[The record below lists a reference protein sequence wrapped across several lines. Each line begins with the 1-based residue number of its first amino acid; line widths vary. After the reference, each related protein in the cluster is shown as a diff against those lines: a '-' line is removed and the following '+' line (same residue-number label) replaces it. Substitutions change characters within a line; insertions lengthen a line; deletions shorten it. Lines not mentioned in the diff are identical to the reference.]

1 MSRIARIVLIS
12 YILCTKIVCA
22 ADNEINLQHLNIQ
35 QAQQLFH
42 ANSKELLAAQR
53 MLQATEANA
62 MSAAQKPNP
71 SLSIGVS
78 NFNLNR
84 SIGNKNPENQ
94 SNSLQDQTLNSTVQ
108 ISQLFERGDKRE
120 LRIASA
126 KNAIQASQF
135 DAKDTERLW
144 LFKLNASYYDLLLAQ
159 EIEAIQTSNV
169 SLYEKTLQA
178 TELRLKAGDVAA
190 SDVSR
195 IRVDLLKTKNDLR
208 QAQANKQKAQSNLAY
223 LIGKET
229 DARLITAEDHWPNT
243 PLSDAPTLAAI
254 STQNNI
260 NQRPDVLAAEARTK
274 QAEENTRLANALKTR
289 DLNIALQYQH
299 FPGQLPGAGEN
310 TIGAAISIPLFTN
323 YEYQGEIARAQVD
336 LNAAQEAKEQA
347 RAAALSEIDLANAD
361 LQASTEKLKRFD
373 AQILTEAQKA
383 ADAAEFA
390 YTQGAKGVTDL
401 LDSRR
406 VLRALQLDAANV
418 RADFAKSLAAWKA
431 AMPSTNN
438 PDSSAQSQG
447 SR

>member
-1 MSRIARIVLIS
+1 MTISRILCITLIGYTLS
-12 YILCTKIVCA
+12 KNTAFA
-22 ADNEINLQHLNIQ
+22 ADDEISLQHLNIQ
-35 QAQQLFH
+35 QAQLLFH
-42 ANSKELLAAQR
+42 ANSRELLAAQR
-53 MLQATEANA
+53 ALQATEANA
-62 MSAAQKPNP
+62 ITAAQKPNP

-78 NFNLNR
+78 SLNLNR
-84 SIGNKNPENQ
+84 STGNKNPENQ

-126 KNAIQASQF
+126 KNAIQASKF
-135 DAKDTERLW
+135 DAIDTERQW
-144 LFKLNASYYDLLLAQ
+144 LLALNASFYDLLLAQ

-178 TELRLKAGDVAA
+178 AELRLKAGDIAA

-208 QAQANKQKAQSNLAY
+208 QAQANKEKAQSNLAY
-223 LIGKET
+223 LIGKENI
-229 DARLITAEDHWPNT
+229 ANNIHAEDRWP
-243 PLSDAPTLAAI
+243 DAQDLVGI
-254 STQNNI
+254 STYQNI
-260 NQRPDVLAAEARTK
+260 NQRPDVLAAEARAK
-274 QAEENTRLANALKTR
+274 QAEENTRLANSLKTR
-289 DLNIALQYQH
+289 DVNIALQYQH
-299 FPGQLPGAGEN
+299 FPGQMPGSGDN

-336 LNAAQEAKEQA
+336 LTAAQEAKEQA
-347 RAAALSEIDLANAD
+347 RAAALIEAERANAD
-361 LQASTEKLKRFD
+361 LQASTEKLQRFD

-390 YTQGAKGVTDL
+390 YNHGATGITDL

-406 VLRALQLDAANV
+406 VLRALQLDAASV

-431 AMPSTNN
+431 AMTST
-438 PDSSAQSQG
+438 DKTVTTAQ
-447 SR
+447 

>member
-1 MSRIARIVLIS
+1 MPRIARIVLIS

-190 SDVSR
+190 LLSINAHVGEDEWSSDNS
-195 IRVDLLKTKNDLR
+195 K
-208 QAQANKQKAQSNLAY
+208 KQEK
-223 LIGKET
+223 G
-229 DARLITAEDHWPNT
+229 
-243 PLSDAPTLAAI
+243 
-254 STQNNI
+254 
-260 NQRPDVLAAEARTK
+260 
-274 QAEENTRLANALKTR
+274 
-289 DLNIALQYQH
+289 
-299 FPGQLPGAGEN
+299 GEN
-310 TIGAAISIPLFTN
+310 RDNKKYKSHQHN
-323 YEYQGEIARAQVD
+323 YI
-336 LNAAQEAKEQA
+336 K
-347 RAAALSEIDLANAD
+347 I
-361 LQASTEKLKRFD
+361 T
-373 AQILTEAQKA
+373 
-383 ADAAEFA
+383 
-390 YTQGAKGVTDL
+390 
-401 LDSRR
+401 SR
-406 VLRALQLDAANV
+406 NY
-418 RADFAKSLAAWKA
+418 
-431 AMPSTNN
+431 
-438 PDSSAQSQG
+438 
-447 SR
+447 

>member
-1 MSRIARIVLIS
+1 MTIKTLFRIVILVCVINIHIASAAEKEIS
-12 YILCTKIVCA
+12 L
-22 ADNEINLQHLNIQ
+22 EHLSLA

-42 ANSKELLAAQR
+42 ANSRELLAAQR
-53 MLQATEANA
+53 ALQASEANA
-62 MSAAQKPNP
+62 ISAGQKPNP
-71 SLSIGVS
+71 SLSLGVS
-78 NFNLNR
+78 SFNLNR
-84 SIGNKNPENQ
+84 NAGNKNPENQ

-126 KNAIQASQF
+126 QNAIKASRF
-135 DAKDTERLW
+135 DLKDAERQW
-144 LFKLNASYYDLLLAQ
+144 LFTLNSSYYDLLLAQ
-159 EIEAIQTSNV
+159 LIEAIQNSNV
-169 SLYEKTLQA
+169 NLYEKTLQA
-178 TELRLKAGDVAA
+178 AELRLKAGDIAA

-208 QAQANKQKAQSNLAY
+208 QALANKQKAQSNLAY

-229 DARLITAEDHWPNT
+229 DSSIIYAQDIWPDQKSL
-243 PLSDAPTLAAI
+243 PELQMKSV
-254 STQNNI
+254 
-260 NQRPDVLAAEARTK
+260 NQRPDVLAAEARAK

-310 TIGAAISIPLFTN
+310 TIGAAVSIPLFTN
-323 YEYQGEIARAQVD
+323 YQYQGEIARAQVD
-336 LNAAQEAKEQA
+336 LNAAQEAKEQTL
-347 RAAALSEIDLANAD
+347 AAALSEVDRANAD
-361 LQASTEKLKRFD
+361 LQAATEKLQRFD

-390 YTQGAKGVTDL
+390 YNHGATGITDL

-406 VLRALQLDAANV
+406 VLRALQLDAASV

-431 AMPSTNN
+431 AMTST
-438 PDSSAQSQG
+438 DTTDVSAQ
-447 SR
+447 

>member
-1 MSRIARIVLIS
+1 MTISRVLCIAVIGYTLS
-12 YILCTKIVCA
+12 TNAAFA
-22 ADNEINLQHLNIQ
+22 ADDEVNLQHLNIQ

-42 ANSKELLAAQR
+42 ANSRELLAAQR
-53 MLQATEANA
+53 ALQATEANA
-62 MSAAQKPNP
+62 ISAAQKPNP
-71 SLSIGVS
+71 FLSVGVS
-78 NFNLNR
+78 SFNLNR
-84 SIGNKNPENQ
+84 STGNKNPENQ

-126 KNAIQASQF
+126 KNAIQASKF
-135 DAKDTERLW
+135 DAKDTERQW
-144 LFKLNASYYDLLLAQ
+144 LFTLNASYYDLLLAQ

-169 SLYEKTLQA
+169 GLYEKTLQA
-178 TELRLKAGDVAA
+178 AELRLKAGDIAA

-208 QAQANKQKAQSNLAY
+208 QAQSNKEKAQSNIAY
-223 LIGKET
+223 LIGKEANAST
-229 DARLITAEDHWPNT
+229 IYAEDRWP
-243 PLSDAPTLAAI
+243 DAQALADV
-254 STQNNI
+254 STQKNI
-260 NQRPDVLAAEARTK
+260 NQRPDVLAAEARAK

-289 DLNIALQYQH
+289 DVNISLQYQH

-310 TIGAAISIPLFTN
+310 TIGAAVSIPLFTN

-347 RAAALSEIDLANAD
+347 RAAALIEVERANAD
-361 LQASTEKLKRFD
+361 LQGATEKLQRFD
-373 AQILTEAQKA
+373 TQILTEAQKA

-390 YTQGAKGVTDL
+390 YNHGATGITDL

-406 VLRALQLDAANV
+406 VLRALQLDAASV

-431 AMPSTNN
+431 AMTST
-438 PDSSAQSQG
+438 DITDTTA
-447 SR
+447 R

>member
-1 MSRIARIVLIS
+1 MTISKVLCIAVIGYTLS
-12 YILCTKIVCA
+12 TNAAFA
-22 ADNEINLQHLNIQ
+22 ADDEVNLQHLNIQ

-42 ANSKELLAAQR
+42 ANSRELLAAQR
-53 MLQATEANA
+53 ALQATEANA
-62 MSAAQKPNP
+62 ISAAQKPNP
-71 SLSIGVS
+71 SLSVGVS
-78 NFNLNR
+78 SFNLNR
-84 SIGNKNPENQ
+84 STGNKNPENQ

-126 KNAIQASQF
+126 KNAIQASKF
-135 DAKDTERLW
+135 DAKDTERQW
-144 LFKLNASYYDLLLAQ
+144 LFTLNASYYDLLLAQ

-169 SLYEKTLQA
+169 GLYEKTLQA
-178 TELRLKAGDVAA
+178 AELRLKAGDISA

-208 QAQANKQKAQSNLAY
+208 QAQSNKEKAQSNIAY
-223 LIGKET
+223 LIGKEANAST
-229 DARLITAEDHWPNT
+229 IYAEDRWP
-243 PLSDAPTLAAI
+243 DAQALADV
-254 STQNNI
+254 STQKNI
-260 NQRPDVLAAEARTK
+260 NQRPDVLAAEARAK

-289 DLNIALQYQH
+289 DVNISLQYQH

-310 TIGAAISIPLFTN
+310 TIGAAVSIPLFTN

-347 RAAALSEIDLANAD
+347 RAAALIEVERANAD
-361 LQASTEKLKRFD
+361 LQGATEKLQRFD
-373 AQILTEAQKA
+373 TQILTEAQKA

-390 YTQGAKGVTDL
+390 YNHGATGITDL

-406 VLRALQLDAANV
+406 VLRALQLDAASV

-431 AMPSTNN
+431 AMTST
-438 PDSSAQSQG
+438 DITDTTA
-447 SR
+447 R